1 MGESGVG
8 EVGAD
13 DRVWAPDP
21 SFWRNRS
28 VAVTG
33 ATGFVG
39 SHLTAMLVDL
49 GASVVTLVRDELP
62 VDSSGARSFGSILDR
77 VISVSGDVQDQAV
90 LERLLGEYEVKTVI
104 HLAAQSQV
112 GVANRNPVGTFESN
126 IRGTWALLEAVRRS
140 VGVEQIV
147 TASSDKAYGGQT
159 SLPYTEE
166 TPLAG
171 VNPYDASKACADLIA
186 QSYHRTFSV
195 PVAITRCGN
204 FFGPGDVNW
213 NRLVPGTIRSL
224 LLGERPVIR
233 SDGTMVRD
241 YLYVVDGAWAYLQL
255 VEAMARGLA
264 VTGEAFNLSLEQPLA
279 VLELVERIQKAV
291 GTALEPDIRAEA
303 SHEIDRQFLS
313 SAKARDVLGW
323 SPRFTLDDGLAATVD
338 WYRGCVLP
346 ERVAQS

>member
-1 MGESGVG
+1 MTTGFGDG
-8 EVGAD
+8 RLGAD
-13 DRVWAPDP
+13 DRVWAPAP
-21 SFWRNRS
+21 NFWRNRP
-28 VAVTG
+28 VAITG

-49 GASVVTLVRDELP
+49 GASVITLVRDHLP
-62 VDSSGARSFGSILDR
+62 VFSHGETPPAGLSLDR
-77 VISVSGDVQDQAV
+77 VVRVSGDVQDQAV
-90 LERLLGEYEVKTVI
+90 LERLLGEYGVKTVI

-112 GVANRNPVGTFESN
+112 GVANRNPIGTFESN
-126 IRGTWALLEAVRRS
+126 VRGTWALLEAVRRS
-140 VGVEQIV
+140 AGVEQVV

-204 FFGPGDVNW
+204 FFGPGDLNW

-241 YLYVVDGAWAYLQL
+241 YLYVVDGALAYLQL
-255 VEAMARGLA
+255 VEAMAAGLA

-279 VLELVERIQKAV
+279 VLELVDRIQKAV
-291 GTALEPDIRAEA
+291 GTELEPDIRAEA

-313 SAKARDVLGW
+313 SAKARDLLGW
-323 SPRFTLDDGLAATVD
+323 LPRFTLDEGLAATVD
-338 WYRGCVLP
+338 WYRSYVDTETG
-346 ERVAQS
+346 